1 MIPKKKLPDG
11 AVELFRQGEFLLVEH
26 TLNKEPYFS
35 IFRFYETSKGTRYI
49 GRGGA
54 GKKLDNVKMEF
65 ERITGKKLVPA

>member
-11 AVELFRQGEFLLVEH
+11 AVELFRQGEFLLIEH
-26 TLNKEPYFS
+26 TLNKDPYFS

-54 GKKLDNVKMEF
+54 GKDLEQVKSEF
-65 ERITGKKLVPA
+65 ERITGKKLVPT

>member
-11 AVELFRQGEFLLVEH
+11 AKELYRQGEFLLIEH

-49 GRGGA
+49 GRGA
-54 GKKLDNVKMEF
+54 GGIELEHVKTEF